1 MPLQSVEAVFDP
13 ETDAEV
19 RRRWRVLADAG
30 LPSQAGH
37 GSSSN
42 APHLTLSAAAE
53 MPAGVE
59 AALVDVATGTGAM
72 PLGCRLGPVV
82 VFGGRRLVV
91 ALLVVP
97 STALVRLH
105 AEVDTAMAAA
115 SGVPDRARPGLW
127 TPHVTLA
134 RGVAS
139 EQIGPVL
146 ETLTP
151 IDEREVT
158 ITALRR
164 WNPTLQRVWTVGEL
178 DRPADEPAAEP
189 TMEA

>member
-19 RRRWRVLADAG
+19 RRRWRLLADAG
-30 LPSQAGH
+30 LPSQAAH

-42 APHLTLSAAAE
+42 APHLTLSAATEVTAAVDDALIE
-53 MPAGVE
+53 VVTRAG
-59 AALVDVATGTGAM
+59 AI
-72 PLGCRLGPVV
+72 PLGCRLGPIV

-97 STALVRLH
+97 SLALVRLH
-105 AEVDTAMAAA
+105 DAVNTAMSAAP
-115 SGVPDRARPGLW
+115 GVPDRARPGLW

-139 EQIGPVL
+139 DQIGPVVEAL
-146 ETLTP
+146 GPL
-151 IDEREVT
+151 DERAVT

-164 WNPTLQRVWTVGEL
+164 WNPTLRRVWTVG
-178 DRPADEPAAEP
+178 DADQPADEAAGEP

>member
-19 RRRWRVLADAG
+19 RRRWCVLADAG
-30 LPSQAGH
+30 LPSQAAH

-42 APHLTLSAAAE
+42 APHLTLSAATE
-53 MPAGVE
+53 VPPGVD
-59 AALVDVATGTGAM
+59 AALVDVAAEAGSL
-72 PLGCRLGPVV
+72 PLTCRLGPIV

-97 STALVRLH
+97 SLALVRLH
-105 AEVDTAMAAA
+105 HSVDTAMEAA
-115 SGVPDRARPGLW
+115 SGVPDRARPDLW

-139 EQIGPVL
+139 DQIGAVL
-146 ETLTP
+146 EALTP

-164 WNPTLQRVWTVGEL
+164 WNPTLRRVWTVG
-178 DRPADEPAAEP
+178 DDDQPADEAADEL
-189 TMEA
+189 TMGR